1 MTSNPTTASAD
12 LTGDFEAVSE
22 AELVQEELEPV
33 RLTPEPALR
42 AVRDDRPSDPESV
55 DARGV
60 NSELRLLPAREASG
74 TRPSP
79 AALMARVEAAVAASA
94 RTEAALSDLLRTA
107 KFLSASIAAVRDA
120 NAGLVHELEVL
131 CEVVDGDGAQRMV
144 LERRIHRLERIL
156 GDTTRDA
163 ESERAFLVQEH
174 DSFIAQL
181 VSDHESELASLRKRL
196 AELGIASAEAE
207 SSGKTG

>member
-1 MTSNPTTASAD
+1 MTSDPITASAD

-22 AELVQEELEPV
+22 AELVQEEFEHA

-42 AVRDDRPSDPESV
+42 AVREARPSDPGPV
-55 DARGV
+55 DAPV

-74 TRPSP
+74 ARPSP

-120 NAGLVHELEVL
+120 NAGLVHELEAL

-163 ESERAFLVQEH
+163 ESERQFLVQEH

-181 VSDHESELASLRKRL
+181 VSDHESELDSLRRRL
-196 AELGIASAEAE
+196 AELGLASAEAE
-207 SSGKTG
+207 SSEKTG